1 MSAILSVFQHVS
13 LVQIFSAFIVMFA
26 IIDING
32 SIPIIV
38 QLKERNLKIKPGSV
52 FIISFIVLMTF
63 LFVGEGLLKL
73 FNVDI
78 SSFAVAGSIIIFV
91 LAAEMIFDIEVFKNK
106 SPDGSATIVPLVFPL
121 VAGPGTVTTMLSLRA
136 EFHGINIVFAIIL
149 NLIYVYIVLKY
160 VYLIKRLLGD
170 GGIYILRKFFGIILL
185 AMGVKLFFTNL
196 MIIIH

>member
-1 MSAILSVFQHVS
+1 MSTILSFFQQIS
-13 LVQIFSAFIVMFA
+13 ILQIFSAFIVMFA

-38 QLKERNLKIKPGSV
+38 QLRERKLKIKPGSV
-52 FIISFIVLMTF
+52 AIISFIVLMVF

-78 SSFAVAGSIIIFV
+78 SSFAVAGSLIIFV
-91 LAAEMIFDIEVFKNK
+91 LAAEMIFDVEIFKNK

-136 EFHGINIVFAIIL
+136 EYASINIVIAIAL
-149 NLIYVYIVLKY
+149 NLVYVYVVLRHVHIV
-160 VYLIKRLLGD
+160 KRLLGE
-170 GGIYILRKFFGIILL
+170 GGVYILRKFFGIILL

-196 MIIIH
+196 MIIIR

>member
-13 LVQIFSAFIVMFA
+13 LVQIFGAFIVMFA

>member
-1 MSAILSVFQHVS
+1 MSAILSIFQHVS

>member
-1 MSAILSVFQHVS
+1 MSTILSFFQQIS
-13 LVQIFSAFIVMFA
+13 ILQIFSAFIVMFA

-38 QLKERNLKIKPGSV
+38 QLRERKLKIKPGSV
-52 FIISFIVLMTF
+52 AVISFIVLMVF

-78 SSFAVAGSIIIFV
+78 SSFAVAGSLIIFV
-91 LAAEMIFDIEVFKNK
+91 LAAEMIFDVEIFKNK

-136 EFHGINIVFAIIL
+136 EYASINIVIAIAL
-149 NLIYVYIVLKY
+149 NLVYVYVVLRHVHIV
-160 VYLIKRLLGD
+160 KRLLGE
-170 GGIYILRKFFGIILL
+170 GGVYILRKFFGIILL

-196 MIIIH
+196 MIIIR

>member
-1 MSAILSVFQHVS
+1 MLSFFQQIS
-13 LVQIFSAFIVMFA
+13 FLQIFSAFIVMFA

-38 QLKERNLKIKPGSV
+38 QLRERKLKIKPGSV
-52 FIISFIVLMTF
+52 AVISFIVLMVF

-78 SSFAVAGSIIIFV
+78 SSFAVAGSLIIFV
-91 LAAEMIFDIEVFKNK
+91 LAAEMIFDVEIFKNK

-136 EFHGINIVFAIIL
+136 EYASINIVIAIAL
-149 NLIYVYIVLKY
+149 NLVYVYVVLRHVHIV
-160 VYLIKRLLGD
+160 KRLLGE
-170 GGIYILRKFFGIILL
+170 GGVYILRKFFGIILL

-196 MIIIH
+196 MIIIR